1 MEKKAVYPGS
11 FDPFTNGHMDI
22 VRKASAIFDRV
33 YIVMAVNS
41 EKRRAFDCRR
51 MQEAMER
58 ALRIYNGKPLVNSV
72 NGKEESLHTV
82 LPLVKSTVLRW
93 LL

>member
-41 EKRRAFDCRR
+41 EKRRAFACK
-51 MQEAMER
+51 QERNE
-58 ALRIYNGKPLVNSV
+58 
-72 NGKEESLHTV
+72 TV
-82 LPLVKSTVLRW
+82 LAENRGAMRFPAGDQV
-93 LL
+93 

>member
-33 YIVMAVNS
+33 YIVRQFRKAA
-41 EKRRAFDCRR
+41 R
-51 MQEAMER
+51 
-58 ALRIYNGKPLVNSV
+58 L
-72 NGKEESLHTV
+72 
-82 LPLVKSTVLRW
+82 
-93 LL
+93 

>member
-41 EKRRAFDCRR
+41 EKRRAFRLRR
-51 MQEAMER
+51 LVVR
-58 ALRIYNGKPLVNSV
+58 RRRGK
-72 NGKEESLHTV
+72 V
-82 LPLVKSTVLRW
+82 LILIPD
-93 LL
+93 

>member
-41 EKRRAFDCRR
+41 EKRRAFADRYL
-51 MQEAMER
+51 ER
-58 ALRIYNGKPLVNSV
+58 GGHGARAGGQRHP
-72 NGKEESLHTV
+72 
-82 LPLVKSTVLRW
+82 
-93 LL
+93 

>member
-41 EKRRAFDCRR
+41 
-51 MQEAMER
+51 
-58 ALRIYNGKPLVNSV
+58 
-72 NGKEESLHTV
+72 
-82 LPLVKSTVLRW
+82 
-93 LL
+93 

>member
-41 EKRRAFDCRR
+41 EKRRAF
-51 MQEAMER
+51 
-58 ALRIYNGKPLVNSV
+58 
-72 NGKEESLHTV
+72 
-82 LPLVKSTVLRW
+82 
-93 LL
+93 

>member
-33 YIVMAVNS
+33 YTYRPVPS
-41 EKRRAFDCRR
+41 KR
-51 MQEAMER
+51 
-58 ALRIYNGKPLVNSV
+58 
-72 NGKEESLHTV
+72 
-82 LPLVKSTVLRW
+82 
-93 LL
+93 

>member
-51 MQEAMER
+51 MQEG
-58 ALRIYNGKPLVNSV
+58 ALRPWQSREGTRSPYKP
-72 NGKEESLHTV
+72 
-82 LPLVKSTVLRW
+82 PLKWKRPKYGV
-93 LL
+93 

>member
-58 ALRIYNGKPLVNSV
+58 ALADSGIRNCAA
-72 NGKEESLHTV
+72 SLRCTGPDRTC
-82 LPLVKSTVLRW
+82 LPRGTGRRSR
-93 LL
+93 